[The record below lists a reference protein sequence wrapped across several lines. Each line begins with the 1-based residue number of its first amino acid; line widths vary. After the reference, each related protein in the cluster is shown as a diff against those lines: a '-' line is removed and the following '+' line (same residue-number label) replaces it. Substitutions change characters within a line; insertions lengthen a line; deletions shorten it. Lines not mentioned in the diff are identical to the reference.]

1 MFSYEYQQNMILK
14 DLKIFSQSVQKNNF
28 IINMILKTN
37 NNFDIIF
44 IQEPS

>member
-1 MFSYEYQQNMILK
+1 MICKNIKL
-14 DLKIFSQSVQKNNF
+14 FSQNIWKNSLL
-28 IINMILKTN
+28 IKTILEVN